1 MHKFFLILIII
12 VFFGCGKDKENK
24 LIIKEQN
31 LETQMVRAYK
41 EGLDF
46 LDKDDGLSAAK
57 KFNEAELLFPQSEW
71 APKSALMAAYSYYA
85 YDYYGDSIYE
95 LEQFIKKYPKD
106 ERISYANFLL
116 AMCYYQSIVD
126 EKKDLEPLLKARD
139 KFIYVFENYPNTDF
153 AMDAKFKLDLI
164 REILA
169 SKEMYLGSYYIQK
182 GKWIAAINR
191 FKTVIN
197 DYDTTVY
204 VEEALH
210 RLVELHYKIGLENEA
225 KKYANLLGYNY
236 LSSEWYKS
244 TYKIFNKEYKLAKPE
259 KRKKESNF
267 LIKKYKSIFTKNE
280 WQGNI

>member
-12 VFFGCGKDKENK
+12 VFFGCAKDKENK
-24 LIIKEQN
+24 LIIQEQN
-31 LETQMVRAYK
+31 LETQMISAYK

-71 APKSALMAAYSYYA
+71 ASKSALMAAYSYYA

-106 ERISYANFLL
+106 ERMSYANFLL

-139 KFIYVFENYPNTDF
+139 KFIYVVENYPNTDF

-169 SKEMYLGSYYIQK
+169 SKEMYLGNYYIQRE
-182 GKWIAAINR
+182 KWIAAINR
-191 FKTVIN
+191 FKTVTN
-197 DYDTTVY
+197 DYDTTIY

-236 LSSEWYKS
+236 LSSDWYKS
-244 TYKIFNKEYKLAKPE
+244 TYKIFNKEYKLAKPK

-280 WQGNI
+280 

>member
-12 VFFGCGKDKENK
+12 VFFGCAKDKENK
-24 LIIKEQN
+24 LIIQEQN
-31 LETQMVRAYK
+31 LETQMISAYK

-85 YDYYGDSIYE
+85 YNYYGDSIHE

-139 KFIYVFENYPNTDF
+139 KFIYVVENYPNTDF

-191 FKTVIN
+191 FKIVIN
-197 DYDTTVY
+197 DYDTTIY

-236 LSSEWYKS
+236 LSSDWYKS

-280 WQGNI
+280 

>member
-12 VFFGCGKDKENK
+12 VFFGCAKDKENK
-24 LIIKEQN
+24 LIIQEQN
-31 LETQMVRAYK
+31 LETQMISAYK

-85 YDYYGDSIYE
+85 YNYYGDSIHE

-139 KFIYVFENYPNTDF
+139 KFIYVVENYPNTDF

-197 DYDTTVY
+197 DYETTIY

-236 LSSEWYKS
+236 LSSDWYKS

-280 WQGNI
+280 

>member
-12 VFFGCGKDKENK
+12 VFFGCAKDKENK
-24 LIIKEQN
+24 LIIQEQN
-31 LETQMVRAYK
+31 LETQMISAYK

-85 YDYYGDSIYE
+85 YNYYGDSIYE

-126 EKKDLEPLLKARD
+126 ETKDLEPLLKARD
-139 KFIYVFENYPNTDF
+139 KFIYVVENYPNTDF

-182 GKWIAAINR
+182 RKWIAAINR
-191 FKTVIN
+191 FKTVTN
-197 DYDTTVY
+197 DYDTTIY

-236 LSSEWYKS
+236 SSSDWYKS
-244 TYKIFNKEYKLAKPE
+244 TYKIFNKEYKLAKPKTKE
-259 KRKKESNF
+259 KESNF
-267 LIKKYKSIFTKNE
+267 IIKKYKSIFN
-280 WQGNI
+280 

>member
-12 VFFGCGKDKENK
+12 VVFGCAKDKENK

-31 LETQMVRAYK
+31 LETQMISAYK
-41 EGLDF
+41 EGLNF
-46 LDKDDGLSAAK
+46 LDKGDGLSAAK

-139 KFIYVFENYPNTDF
+139 KFIYVVENYPNTDF
-153 AMDAKFKLDLI
+153 AMDAEFKLDLI

-191 FKTVIN
+191 FKTVIK
-197 DYDTTVY
+197 DYETTIY

-236 LSSEWYKS
+236 LSSDWYKS

-280 WQGNI
+280 

>member
-12 VFFGCGKDKENK
+12 VFFGCTKDKENK
-24 LIIKEQN
+24 LIIQEQN
-31 LETQMVRAYK
+31 LETEMISAYK
-41 EGLDF
+41 KGLDF
-46 LDKDDGLSAAK
+46 LDKDDALSAAK

-85 YDYYGDSIYE
+85 YNYYGDSIYE

-139 KFIYVFENYPNTDF
+139 KFIYVVENYPNTDF

-169 SKEMYLGSYYIQK
+169 SKEMYLGNYYIQRE
-182 GKWIAAINR
+182 KWIAAINR
-191 FKTVIN
+191 FKTVVN
-197 DYDTTVY
+197 DYETTIY

-236 LSSEWYKS
+236 LSSDWYKS

-280 WQGNI
+280 W

>member
-12 VFFGCGKDKENK
+12 VFFGCAKDKENK
-24 LIIKEQN
+24 LIIQEQN
-31 LETQMVRAYK
+31 LETQMISAYK

-85 YDYYGDSIYE
+85 YNYYGDSIYE

-139 KFIYVFENYPNTDF
+139 KFIYVVENYPNTDF

-169 SKEMYLGSYYIQK
+169 SKEMYLGNYYIQK
-182 GKWIAAINR
+182 EKWIAAINR

-197 DYDTTVY
+197 DYDTTIY

-236 LSSEWYKS
+236 LSSDWYKS

-280 WQGNI
+280 

>member
-12 VFFGCGKDKENK
+12 VFFGCAKDKENK
-24 LIIKEQN
+24 LIIQEQN
-31 LETQMVRAYK
+31 LETQMISAYK
-41 EGLDF
+41 EGLNF

-85 YDYYGDSIYE
+85 YNYYGDSIYE

-106 ERISYANFLL
+106 KRMSYANFLL

-197 DYDTTVY
+197 DYDTTIY

-236 LSSEWYKS
+236 LSSDWYKS

-280 WQGNI
+280 

>member
-41 EGLDF
+41 EGLNF
-46 LDKDDGLSAAK
+46 LDKNDGLSAAK

-85 YDYYGDSIYE
+85 YDYYGNSIYE

-139 KFIYVFENYPNTDF
+139 KFIYVLENYPNTDF
-153 AMDAKFKLDLI
+153 AMDAQFKLDLI

-197 DYDTTVY
+197 DYETTIY

-236 LSSEWYKS
+236 LSSDWYKS
-244 TYKIFNKEYKLAKPE
+244 TYKIFNKEYKLAKPK

-280 WQGNI
+280 W

>member
-12 VFFGCGKDKENK
+12 VFFGCAKDKENK
-24 LIIKEQN
+24 LIIQEQN
-31 LETQMVRAYK
+31 LETQMINAYK

-71 APKSALMAAYSYYA
+71 APKSALMAAYSYYS
-85 YDYYGDSIYE
+85 YNYYGDSIYE

-126 EKKDLEPLLKARD
+126 ETKDLEPLLKARD
-139 KFIYVFENYPNTDF
+139 KFIYVVENYPNTDF

-169 SKEMYLGSYYIQK
+169 SKEMYLGNYYIQK
-182 GKWIAAINR
+182 EKWIAAINR

-197 DYDTTVY
+197 DYDTTIY

-236 LSSEWYKS
+236 LSSDWYKS

-280 WQGNI
+280 

>member
-12 VFFGCGKDKENK
+12 VFFGCAKDKENK
-24 LIIKEQN
+24 LIIQEQN
-31 LETQMVRAYK
+31 LETQMISAYK
-41 EGLDF
+41 EGLNF

-85 YDYYGDSIYE
+85 YNYYGDSIYE

-139 KFIYVFENYPNTDF
+139 KFIYVVENYPNTDF

-169 SKEMYLGSYYIQK
+169 SKEMYLGNYYIQRE
-182 GKWIAAINR
+182 KWIAAINR

-197 DYDTTVY
+197 DYDTTIY

-236 LSSEWYKS
+236 LSSDWYKS

-280 WQGNI
+280 W

>member
-31 LETQMVRAYK
+31 LETQMISAYK
-41 EGLDF
+41 EGVDF

-85 YDYYGDSIYE
+85 YNYYGDSIYE

-139 KFIYVFENYPNTDF
+139 KFIYVVENYPNTDF

-191 FKTVIN
+191 FKIVIN
-197 DYDTTVY
+197 DYDTTIY

-236 LSSEWYKS
+236 LSSDWYKS

-280 WQGNI
+280 

>member
-12 VFFGCGKDKENK
+12 VFFGCAKDKENK
-24 LIIKEQN
+24 LIIQEQN
-31 LETQMVRAYK
+31 LETQMISAYK

-85 YDYYGDSIYE
+85 YNYYGDSIYE

-139 KFIYVFENYPNTDF
+139 KFIYVVENYPNTDF

-191 FKTVIN
+191 FKIVIN
-197 DYDTTVY
+197 DYDTTIY

-236 LSSEWYKS
+236 LSSDWYKS
-244 TYKIFNKEYKLAKPE
+244 TYKIFNKEYKLTKPE

-280 WQGNI
+280 

>member
-1 MHKFFLILIII
+1 MHKLFLILIII
-12 VFFGCGKDKENK
+12 VFFGCAKDKENK
-24 LIIKEQN
+24 LIIQEQN
-31 LETQMVRAYK
+31 LETQMISTYK

-46 LDKDDGLSAAK
+46 LDKQDGLSAAK

-85 YDYYGDSIYE
+85 YNYYGDAIYE

-116 AMCYYQSIVD
+116 AMCYYQSIAD
-126 EKKDLEPLLKARD
+126 EKKDIEPLLRARD
-139 KFIYVFENYPNTDF
+139 KFIYVLENYPNTDF

-169 SKEMYLGSYYIQK
+169 SKEMYLGNYYIQK
-182 GKWIAAINR
+182 EKWIAAINR

-197 DYDTTVY
+197 DYDTTIY

-236 LSSEWYKS
+236 LSSDWYKS

-280 WQGNI
+280 W

>member
-12 VFFGCGKDKENK
+12 VFFGCAKDKENK
-24 LIIKEQN
+24 LIIQEQN
-31 LETQMVRAYK
+31 LQTQMISAYK

-46 LDKDDGLSAAK
+46 LDKNDGLSAAK

-85 YDYYGDSIYE
+85 YNYYGDSIYE

-126 EKKDLEPLLKARD
+126 ETKDLEPLLKARD
-139 KFIYVFENYPNTDF
+139 KFIYVAENYPNTDF
-153 AMDAKFKLDLI
+153 AMDAEFKLDLI

-197 DYDTTVY
+197 DYETTIY

-236 LSSEWYKS
+236 LSSDWYKS

-280 WQGNI
+280 

>member
-31 LETQMVRAYK
+31 LETQMISAYR
-41 EGLDF
+41 EGVDF
-46 LDKDDGLSAAK
+46 LDKQDGLSAAK

-85 YDYYGDSIYE
+85 YNYYVDSIYE
-95 LEQFIKKYPKD
+95 LEQFIKKYPRD
-106 ERISYANFLL
+106 ERMSYANFLL

-126 EKKDLEPLLKARD
+126 EKKDSEPLLKARD
-139 KFIYVFENYPNTDF
+139 KFIYVVENYPNTDF

-197 DYDTTVY
+197 DYETTIY

-236 LSSEWYKS
+236 LSSDWYKN

-280 WQGNI
+280 

>member
-12 VFFGCGKDKENK
+12 VFFGCAKDKENK
-24 LIIKEQN
+24 LIIQEQN
-31 LETQMVRAYK
+31 LETQMISAYK
-41 EGLDF
+41 EGLNF
-46 LDKDDGLSAAK
+46 LDKGDGLSAAK

-85 YDYYGDSIYE
+85 YNYYGDSIYE

-126 EKKDLEPLLKARD
+126 ETKDLEPLLKARD
-139 KFIYVFENYPNTDF
+139 KFIYVVENYPNTDF

-182 GKWIAAINR
+182 EKWIAAINR
-191 FKTVIN
+191 FKIVIN
-197 DYDTTVY
+197 DYDTTIY

-236 LSSEWYKS
+236 LSSDWYKS
-244 TYKIFNKEYKLAKPE
+244 TYKIFNKEYKLAKPK

-280 WQGNI
+280 

>member
-12 VFFGCGKDKENK
+12 VFFGCAKDKENK
-24 LIIKEQN
+24 LIIQEQN
-31 LETQMVRAYK
+31 LETQMISAYK

-85 YDYYGDSIYE
+85 YNYYGDSIYE

-126 EKKDLEPLLKARD
+126 ETKDLEPLLKARD
-139 KFIYVFENYPNTDF
+139 KFIYVVENYPNTDF

-169 SKEMYLGSYYIQK
+169 SKEMYLGNYYIQRE
-182 GKWIAAINR
+182 KWIAAINR

-197 DYDTTVY
+197 DYETTIY

-236 LSSEWYKS
+236 LSSDWYKS

-280 WQGNI
+280 

>member
-41 EGLDF
+41 EGLNF
-46 LDKDDGLSAAK
+46 LDKNDGLSAAK

-85 YDYYGDSIYE
+85 YNYYGDAIYE

-139 KFIYVFENYPNTDF
+139 KFIYVVENYPNTDF

-191 FKTVIN
+191 FKIVIN
-197 DYDTTVY
+197 DYDTTIY

-236 LSSEWYKS
+236 LSSDWYKS

-280 WQGNI
+280 

>member
-12 VFFGCGKDKENK
+12 VFFGCAKDKENK
-24 LIIKEQN
+24 LIIQEQS
-31 LETQMVRAYK
+31 LETQMISSYK

-85 YDYYGDSIYE
+85 YNYYGDSIYE

-139 KFIYVFENYPNTDF
+139 KFIYVVENYPNTDF

-169 SKEMYLGSYYIQK
+169 SKEMYLGNYYIQK

-197 DYDTTVY
+197 DYDTTIY

-236 LSSEWYKS
+236 LSSDWYKS

-280 WQGNI
+280 

>member
-24 LIIKEQN
+24 LIIQEQN
-31 LETQMVRAYK
+31 LETQMITAYK
-41 EGLDF
+41 EGVDF

-57 KFNEAELLFPQSEW
+57 KFNEAELLFPQWEW
-71 APKSALMAAYSYYA
+71 ASKSALMAAYSYYA
-85 YDYYGDSIYE
+85 FGYYGDSIHE

-106 ERISYANFLL
+106 ERMSYANFLL

-139 KFIYVFENYPNTDF
+139 KFVYVVENYPNTDF

-197 DYDTTVY
+197 DYETTIY

-236 LSSEWYKS
+236 LSSDWYKS
-244 TYKIFNKEYKLAKPE
+244 TYKIFNKEYKLAKPK

-280 WQGNI
+280 W

>member
-1 MHKFFLILIII
+1 MRKFFLILIII
-12 VFFGCGKDKENK
+12 VFFGCAKDKENK
-24 LIIKEQN
+24 LIIQEQN
-31 LETQMVRAYK
+31 LETQMISAYK

-46 LDKDDGLSAAK
+46 LDKEDGLSAAK

-71 APKSALMAAYSYYA
+71 APKSALMAAYSYYS
-85 YDYYGDSIYE
+85 YDYYGDSIHE

-126 EKKDLEPLLKARD
+126 ETKDLEPLLKARD
-139 KFIYVFENYPNTDF
+139 KFIYVAENYPNTDF

-191 FKTVIN
+191 FKIVIN
-197 DYDTTVY
+197 DYDTTIY

-236 LSSEWYKS
+236 LSSDWYKS
-244 TYKIFNKEYKLAKPE
+244 TYKIFNKEYKLAKPK

-280 WQGNI
+280 

>member
-41 EGLDF
+41 EGLNF
-46 LDKDDGLSAAK
+46 LDKEDGLSAAK

-139 KFIYVFENYPNTDF
+139 KFIYVVENYPNTDF
-153 AMDAKFKLDLI
+153 AIDAKYKLDLI
-164 REILA
+164 TEILA

-197 DYDTTVY
+197 DYETTIY

-236 LSSEWYKS
+236 LSSDWYKS

-280 WQGNI
+280 

>member
-12 VFFGCGKDKENK
+12 VFFGCAKDKENK
-24 LIIKEQN
+24 LIIQEQN
-31 LETQMVRAYK
+31 LETQMISAYK

-85 YDYYGDSIYE
+85 YNYYGDSIYE

-139 KFIYVFENYPNTDF
+139 KFVYVVENYPNTDF

-191 FKTVIN
+191 FKIVIN
-197 DYDTTVY
+197 DYDTTIY

-236 LSSEWYKS
+236 LSSDWYKS

-280 WQGNI
+280 

>member
-12 VFFGCGKDKENK
+12 VFFGCAKDKENK
-24 LIIKEQN
+24 LIIQEQN
-31 LETQMVRAYK
+31 LETQMISAYK

-71 APKSALMAAYSYYA
+71 ASKSALMAAYSYYA

-116 AMCYYQSIVD
+116 AMCYYQSIAD

-139 KFIYVFENYPNTDF
+139 KFIYVLENYPNTDF

-169 SKEMYLGSYYIQK
+169 SKEMYLGNYYIQK
-182 GKWIAAINR
+182 EKWIAAINR

-197 DYDTTVY
+197 DYDTTIY

-236 LSSEWYKS
+236 LSSDWYKS

-280 WQGNI
+280 

>member
-12 VFFGCGKDKENK
+12 VFFGCAKDKENK
-24 LIIKEQN
+24 LIIQEQN
-31 LETQMVRAYK
+31 LETQMISAYK

-85 YDYYGDSIYE
+85 YNYYGDSIYE

-139 KFIYVFENYPNTDF
+139 KFIYVVENYPNTDF

-182 GKWIAAINR
+182 RKWIAAINR
-191 FKTVIN
+191 FKIVIN
-197 DYDTTVY
+197 DYDTTIY

-236 LSSEWYKS
+236 LSSDWYKS

-280 WQGNI
+280 

>member
-12 VFFGCGKDKENK
+12 VFFGCAKDKENK

-31 LETQMVRAYK
+31 LETQMISAYK
-41 EGLDF
+41 EGVDF
-46 LDKDDGLSAAK
+46 LDKNDGLSAAK

-85 YDYYGDSIYE
+85 YNYYGDSIYE

-139 KFIYVFENYPNTDF
+139 KFIYVVENYPNTDF

-169 SKEMYLGSYYIQK
+169 SKEMYLGNYYIQK

-197 DYDTTVY
+197 DYDTTIY

-236 LSSEWYKS
+236 LSSDWYKI

-280 WQGNI
+280 

>member
-12 VFFGCGKDKENK
+12 VFFGCAKDKENK
-24 LIIKEQN
+24 LIIQEQN
-31 LETQMVRAYK
+31 LETQMISAYK

-85 YDYYGDSIYE
+85 YDYYGDSIHE

-126 EKKDLEPLLKARD
+126 ETKDLEPLLKARD
-139 KFIYVFENYPNTDF
+139 KFIYVVENYPNTDF

-197 DYDTTVY
+197 DYETTIY

-236 LSSEWYKS
+236 LSSDWYKS
-244 TYKIFNKEYKLAKPE
+244 TYKIFNKEYKLAKPK

-280 WQGNI
+280 

>member
-31 LETQMVRAYK
+31 LETQMISAYN
-41 EGLDF
+41 EGLNF

-71 APKSALMAAYSYYA
+71 APKSALMAAYSYYS
-85 YDYYGDSIYE
+85 YSYYGDSIYE

-126 EKKDLEPLLKARD
+126 EKKDLEPLLKAKD
-139 KFIYVFENYPNTDF
+139 KFIYVVENYPNTDF

-164 REILA
+164 REIIA
-169 SKEMYLGSYYIQK
+169 SKEMYLGNYYIQK
-182 GKWIAAINR
+182 EKWIAAINR

-197 DYDTTVY
+197 DYDTTIY

-210 RLVELHYKIGLENEA
+210 RLVELHYKIGLEDEA

-236 LSSEWYKS
+236 LSSDWYKS

-280 WQGNI
+280 

>member
-31 LETQMVRAYK
+31 LETQMISAYK
-41 EGLDF
+41 EGLNF

-85 YDYYGDSIYE
+85 YNYYGDSIYE

-106 ERISYANFLL
+106 ERMSYANFLL

-139 KFIYVFENYPNTDF
+139 KFIYVVENYPNTDF

-169 SKEMYLGSYYIQK
+169 SKEMYLGNYYIQK
-182 GKWIAAINR
+182 EKWIAAINR

-197 DYDTTVY
+197 DYETTIY

-236 LSSEWYKS
+236 LSSDWYKS

-280 WQGNI
+280 

>member
-31 LETQMVRAYK
+31 LETQMISAYK
-41 EGLDF
+41 EGLNF
-46 LDKDDGLSAAK
+46 LDKNDGLSAAK

-106 ERISYANFLL
+106 KRMSYANFLL

-126 EKKDLEPLLKARD
+126 ETKDLEPLLKARD
-139 KFIYVFENYPNTDF
+139 KFIYVVENYPNTDF

-169 SKEMYLGSYYIQK
+169 SKEMFLGSYYIQK

-197 DYDTTVY
+197 DYETTIY

-236 LSSEWYKS
+236 LSSDWYKS

-280 WQGNI
+280 